1 VFENIAYFIL
11 IHDQFLQLTVIRSLP
26 FSSVK
31 EPAICFWVIADR
43 RKIMEKRKIPGI
55 KSGIIA
61 DDRPDIEKEISA
73 LLKKKDKDFLTITQ
87 VIQGIS
93 IKTLRYSG
101 LNKKSKL
108 KEIQK
113 KLTPVLGRTL
123 SFYQGARSTYIG
135 LSMPNEQI
143 VLNMIRKKTKIS
155 AAQLIQYLPMLKAN
169 GICAIN
175 DLLTKGVI
183 KSAINESYKIFL
195 SQSDASSKNVQVLQ
209 KNQAENQTENQAKNQ
224 TKSQIRQDTEK
235 KDLKAFKSAY
245 DKVGRGRNFVLI
257 HLIREYL
264 KWPEERFDQV
274 LAQLAGQYR
283 IELQGGDPSAM
294 TQKQIAGSFT
304 DEKGR
309 LRITVSW
316 RN

>member
-1 VFENIAYFIL
+1 
-11 IHDQFLQLTVIRSLP
+11 
-26 FSSVK
+26 
-31 EPAICFWVIADR
+31 
-43 RKIMEKRKIPGI
+43 MEKRKIPGI
-55 KSGIIA
+55 KSGSVT
-61 DDRPDIEKEISA
+61 DDKPDIEKEISA
-73 LLKKKDKDFLTITQ
+73 LLKKKDKDFLTVTQ

-93 IKTLRYSG
+93 IKTLRYFG

-113 KLTPVLGRTL
+113 KLSPVFGCTL
-123 SFYQGARSTYIG
+123 SFYKGARSTYIG

-143 VLNMIRKKTKIS
+143 VLNMIEKKPKIS
-155 AAQLIQYLPMLKAN
+155 ANQLIQYLPMLKAD

-175 DLLTKGVI
+175 DLLAKGMI

-195 SQSDASSKNVQVLQ
+195 SQSDTSSKNVQILQ
-209 KNQAENQTENQAKNQ
+209 KNQAEKQTEKQL
-224 TKSQIRQDTEK
+224 RPDTEK
-235 KDLKAFKSAY
+235 KDLKAFKNAY

-257 HLIREYL
+257 HLIREHL
-264 KWPEERFDQV
+264 KWSEERFNQV
-274 LAQLAGQYR
+274 LAKLAGQYR